1 MNQPQVIGFSIS
13 QVAIAYSVSLS
24 TVRRWIQRGLPY
36 VQPIPHGRVL
46 IRQQDLDV
54 FLKAQQHSEV
64 TMDRMIGEVLTSLQT
79 KPQKSSNSPA
89 VI

>member
-1 MNQPQVIGFSIS
+1 VNQPPVIGLSIS
-13 QVAIAYSVSLS
+13 QVAIAYGVSSS
-24 TVRRWIQRGLPY
+24 TVRRWMRRGLPY

-79 KPQKSSNSPA
+79 KPQKSVNSPA
-89 VI
+89 VT